1 MGLSPFPLVAS
12 LPLPVGRA
20 AVAGESPVVAALG
33 RCRPLFR
40 QSVLVVVAPG
50 HERWDALRFARA
62 EGACVTA
69 LCSLEQADDAR
80 AAGAAV
86 VLDPER
92 TDPTWYRGWSV
103 IVDPERTLGFRK
115 ARRSLRPGGAYVT
128 GQAGPS
134 DRALAALGRLA
145 GGPRLLD
152 LRG

>member
-1 MGLSPFPLVAS
+1 MSPTSFPLVLS
-12 LPLPVGRA
+12 MPRTVDA
-20 AVAGESPVVAALG
+20 ATAQSPSAVVAALG

-40 QSVLVVVAPG
+40 QSVLVVVAE

-69 LCSLEQADDAR
+69 LCGPEQSDDAR

-103 IVDPERTLGFRK
+103 IVDPERKIGFRK
-115 ARRSLRPGGAYVT
+115 ARRALRPGGVYVT
-128 GQAGPS
+128 TSAGPS

-145 GGPRLLD
+145 GGPRIEG
-152 LRG
+152 LRA

>member
-1 MGLSPFPLVAS
+1 MSPTSFPLVLS
-12 LPLPVGRA
+12 MPRTVEA
-20 AVAGESPVVAALG
+20 ATAQRPSPVVAALG

-40 QSVLVVVAPG
+40 QSVLVVVAE

-69 LCSLEQADDAR
+69 LCGPEQSDDAR

-103 IVDPERTLGFRK
+103 IVDPERRIGFRK
-115 ARRSLRPGGAYVT
+115 ARRALRPGGVYVT
-128 GQAGPS
+128 TSACPS

-145 GGPRLLD
+145 GGPRIEG
-152 LRG
+152 LRA